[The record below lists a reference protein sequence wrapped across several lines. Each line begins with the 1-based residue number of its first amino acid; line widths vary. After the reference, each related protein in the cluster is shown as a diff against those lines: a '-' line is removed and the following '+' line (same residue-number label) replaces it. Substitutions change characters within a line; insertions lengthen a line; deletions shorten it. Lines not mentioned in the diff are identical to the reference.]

1 MGSLRLTLCTGAV
14 AAAALTAPAFAVD
27 AADAGN
33 VSVVPATPAP
43 GTDIQV
49 RAKGCEGR
57 SGTAASSAFVADAQL
72 TVLGGERTRI
82 LSGETRIRSS
92 LKPGT
97 YGVRVS
103 CDGTEDKVKGTIEV
117 GDGKQP
123 PARPSAKPSAKPS
136 VRPSA
141 SARPSGRPSA
151 PASPV
156 APVRAGGGGA
166 AALLAARPVAPADA
180 AASADG
186 AHSMDARNTGPGARH
201 AVIGL
206 VLAGVAAAVVVVRG
220 ARRGRGTK

>member
-1 MGSLRLTLCTGAV
+1 MSSLRLTLCSGAV
-14 AAAALTAPAFAVD
+14 VAAALTAPAPTVH

-33 VSVVPATPAP
+33 VSVVPAVPAP

-49 RAKGCEGR
+49 RAKGCGGR
-57 SGTAASSAFVADAQL
+57 SGTAASAAFVADALL
-72 TVLGGERTRI
+72 TVVGGKRSGT

-117 GDGKQP
+117 GDGKQH
-123 PARPSAKPSAKPS
+123 PARPSAST
-136 VRPSA
+136 RPST
-141 SARPSGRPSA
+141 SARPTGRPSA

-166 AALLAARPVAPADA
+166 AALLAARPVASADA

-186 AHSMDARNTGPGARH
+186 VNSMDARNTGPGARH